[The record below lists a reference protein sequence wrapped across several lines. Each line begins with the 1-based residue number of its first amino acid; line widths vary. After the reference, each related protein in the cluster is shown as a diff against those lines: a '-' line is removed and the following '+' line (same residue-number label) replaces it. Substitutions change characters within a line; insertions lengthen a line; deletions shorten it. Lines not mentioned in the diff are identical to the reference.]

1 MGGFLMSKS
10 PILIDAFA
18 PGLESAAIPPSW
30 ILDGAPQT
38 RSKNMA
44 RSHDWMSHLVVWECT
59 GPARFTWNY
68 TSDEVLFVISG
79 EAYVSKDGAEEQRL
93 GPGDVVYLPAGTICT
108 WRVPESI
115 RKVAIMRETTWR
127 PLGFSLKVVNKLLRV
142 AGLKGESALML
153 VVAISLRYI
162 R

>member
-1 MGGFLMSKS
+1 MSKS
-10 PILIDAFA
+10 PIMINAFVA
-18 PGLESAAIPPSW
+18 GLESAAIPPSW

-44 RSHDWMSHLVVWECT
+44 RSDDWMSHLVVWECT
-59 GPARFTWNY
+59 AGRFTWNY

-79 EAYVSKDGAEEQRL
+79 EAYVSKDGGEEQRL
-93 GPGDVVYLPAGTICT
+93 GPGDIVYFPTGTICT

-142 AGLKGESALML
+142 AGLKGKSALML
-153 VVAISLRYI
+153 LVAISALRHI